1 MTFASQ
7 HRPILIAGP
16 TASGKSAL
24 ALALAAKTCGVII
37 NADSMQVYDTLRFLT
52 ARPSAADEAAA
63 PHRLYGHVPAREAYS
78 VARWLADAA
87 HLLAELSQTG
97 QRPIIVGGTGL
108 YFRAL
113 TQGLSPIPEV
123 PAEIRTRWRAAV
135 EAQGAADLHRVL
147 ADRDAEMAARLAPN
161 DGQRIARALEV
172 LEATGRSLADWQRLP
187 GEPLLPLDQVVP
199 LLIDP
204 PRAWLHERCDRRFEM
219 MVSGG
224 ALDEVRALMAMQL
237 DPALPV
243 LGALGVRALREH
255 IEGRVDLAAAIAA
268 GQKETRQYVKRQ
280 QTWLRR
286 HMIAWKLV
294 KLDEN
299 GNFNGRIEHL
309 IDVTAS

>member
-24 ALALAAKTCGVII
+24 ALALAAKTGGVII
-37 NADSMQVYDTLRFLT
+37 NADSMQVYNTLRFLT

-78 VARWLADAA
+78 VARWLADVA

-204 PRAWLHERCDRRFEM
+204 PRAWLHARCDRRFEM

-224 ALDEVRALMAMQL
+224 ALDEVQALMAMQL

-299 GNFNGRIEHL
+299 GHFDGRIEHL
-309 IDVTAS
+309 IDVRAS